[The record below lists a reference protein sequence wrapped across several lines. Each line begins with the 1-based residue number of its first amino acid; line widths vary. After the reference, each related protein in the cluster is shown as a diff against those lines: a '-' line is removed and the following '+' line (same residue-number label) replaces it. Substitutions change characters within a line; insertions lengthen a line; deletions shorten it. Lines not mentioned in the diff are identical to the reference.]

1 MQICDSQNFNIEI
14 SIHHNDKVSISMLSG
29 IEKYVCK
36 NMQTCTYAW
45 ILIYVKSSQAT
56 KLYIY

>member
-1 MQICDSQNFNIEI
+1 
-14 SIHHNDKVSISMLSG
+14 MLSG